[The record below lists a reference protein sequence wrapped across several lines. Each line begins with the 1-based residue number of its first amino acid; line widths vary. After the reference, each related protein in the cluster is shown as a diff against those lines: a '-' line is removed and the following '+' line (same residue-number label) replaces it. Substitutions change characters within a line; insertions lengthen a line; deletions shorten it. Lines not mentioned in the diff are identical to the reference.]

1 MNTAMAI
8 FAAIPPIAWLIWRAA
23 KPYMLCR
30 DVEVGAIT
38 KDALF
43 HLLIEAAV
51 YIAIP
56 IFLIAKKGWNTSVL
70 ALLIVMFI
78 IGLSGAFRTAISFY
92 RIKKESNKALQTIGA
107 KARLQSE
114 R

>member
-1 MNTAMAI
+1 MAI

-30 DVEVGAIT
+30 DVEARAIT

-43 HLLIEAAV
+43 HLLIEAAL
-51 YIAIP
+51 YLAIP
-56 IFLIAKKGWNTSVL
+56 LFLLLKQKWNATVIAL
-70 ALLIVMFI
+70 FIAMFL
-78 IGLSGAFRTAISFY
+78 IGLSGMIRTAIAY
-92 RIKKESNKALQTIGA
+92 GRIKKASNNALQTIGA